1 MYSSRNREILQASRE
16 RNHMRDTK
24 RDDLRCSTSPG
35 NAMSDPY
42 CVQSVCSSNI
52 SDASRGQQDPIGLK
66 QQPEYCVRIARCS
79 YFEQGQQLANTEKNI
94 ENPCCS
100 LALCFHLISNRRRF
114 SVITSYHG
122 GCVSTGQCRSVLSL
136 MGGLGSRSG
145 RHHTTVIWSMVTV
158 DEPRIESF

>member
-1 MYSSRNREILQASRE
+1 VYSSRNREILQASRE

-79 YFEQGQQLANTEKNI
+79 YFEQGTATCKHGEEYRKSMLFAGTLFPPYIQSQA
-94 ENPCCS
+94 
-100 LALCFHLISNRRRF
+100 FQRHLIISRWLCQHRTVSQCAVAHGGVGVTFGTSPHNGNLEYGNRR
-114 SVITSYHG
+114 
-122 GCVSTGQCRSVLSL
+122 
-136 MGGLGSRSG
+136 
-145 RHHTTVIWSMVTV
+145 
-158 DEPRIESF
+158 